1 MATKIDNY
9 WNRFDEGKGYV
20 ELLYRDGYGAQGSE
34 QNEMQSIINAR
45 IAKLARA
52 LFKDGDIINGA
63 QIVVNP
69 ENGHVT
75 ATSGEVCLAGQ
86 IWSVPAAE
94 FDIPV
99 SGSVAVGVRLVESII
114 SELEDPGLRNP
125 AVGSRGEGEPGAW
138 RRKIVAVWGYGTD
151 GGEGTF
157 YPVYTVDDGVQRA
170 KGAPPSLDSF
180 NMAIAKYDRDSTGT
194 GTYVV
199 SGLTV
204 VAGEDLEDGRQVYH
218 LGEGRARVGGTGVEL
233 NTSRRMIYDAQPDLR
248 TVSMEIVDATEQS
261 CMEGGQRIDVA
272 HTPLK
277 DVNSLRITVEE
288 VVTVVH
294 GAYSGAADDLPFTGV
309 VSILEVRQLETTF
322 EPTLDYVKKGDQVD
336 WSPLGSE
343 PAPGSS
349 YQVRCRYIKDVLP
362 EKQDL
367 DGFSVSGAVAGTQIM
382 YGYTQMLPRYDR
394 LAIDHEGLATW
405 FRGIASERNPQK
417 PTVPESLLALATVY
431 QDWRPGRTVSN
442 DGVRVV
448 PFDDIALM
456 NQRIDYALQ
465 EIARQRLEADVNTR
479 ESGARVGVFVDPLW
493 DDSMRD
499 QGIEQTA
506 AIIDGDLTLPVGNAA
521 SHGLPGDVADLTS
534 RPFTVK
540 VLLEQPYRTADMAV
554 NPYMAFEPL
563 PAKVAL
569 NPAID
574 QWTETQTT
582 WTSAI
587 TRQFKAST
595 GTGGGSGWAVLHHT
609 ETSTTTQTVSSTTT
623 QLEHLRQIDVAFEL
637 SGFGPGEVLA
647 RVTFD
652 GVDVTDSVSEE
663 V

>member
-309 VSILEVRQLETTF
+309 VSILEVKQLETTF

-336 WSPLGSE
+336 WSPLRPV
-343 PAPGSS
+343 PAIRYDAATSRTFCPKSRIWTVFRSAARWPERRSCTATRRCCRVMTAWPSTMKGWRRGFGASRRS
-349 YQVRCRYIKDVLP
+349 AIRRSPRCRKACWP
-362 EKQDL
+362 W
-367 DGFSVSGAVAGTQIM
+367 
-382 YGYTQMLPRYDR
+382 PRC
-394 LAIDHEGLATW
+394 I
-405 FRGIASERNPQK
+405 
-417 PTVPESLLALATVY
+417 
-431 QDWRPGRTVSN
+431 RT
-442 DGVRVV
+442 
-448 PFDDIALM
+448 
-456 NQRIDYALQ
+456 
-465 EIARQRLEADVNTR
+465 
-479 ESGARVGVFVDPLW
+479 GARG
-493 DDSMRD
+493 
-499 QGIEQTA
+499 
-506 AIIDGDLTLPVGNAA
+506 
-521 SHGLPGDVADLTS
+521 
-534 RPFTVK
+534 
-540 VLLEQPYRTADMAV
+540 
-554 NPYMAFEPL
+554 
-563 PAKVAL
+563 AL
-569 NPAID
+569 
-574 QWTETQTT
+574 
-582 WTSAI
+582 
-587 TRQFKAST
+587 
-595 GTGGGSGWAVLHHT
+595 
-609 ETSTTTQTVSSTTT
+609 
-623 QLEHLRQIDVAFEL
+623 
-637 SGFGPGEVLA
+637 
-647 RVTFD
+647 
-652 GVDVTDSVSEE
+652 
-663 V
+663 